1 MGSWL
6 DERRLRRISVR
17 LRTLRDEL
25 RLADE
30 QALYLRDD
38 ADDLGVDAAIG
49 VVGASADHR
58 RATEHAAAMDTYRRH
73 LVDSI
78 AALEA
83 EQDQLLD
90 RMSARHG

>member
-6 DERRLRRISVR
+6 DERRLRRVSVR
-17 LRTLRDEL
+17 LRALRDEL

-30 QALYLRDD
+30 QSMYLRDD

-49 VVGASADHR
+49 VVGASAEHR
-58 RATEHAAAMDTYRRH
+58 RAAEHAAAMDTHRRH

-83 EQDQLLD
+83 KQDELLD
-90 RMSARHG
+90 RMTARHG

>member
-1 MGSWL
+1 MGAWL
-6 DERRLRRISVR
+6 DERRLRRISGR

-49 VVGASADHR
+49 VVGASAEHR
-58 RATEHAAAMDTYRRH
+58 RASEHAAAMDAHRRR

-83 EQDQLLD
+83 EQDELLD
-90 RMSARHG
+90 RLTARHG

>member
-6 DERRLRRISVR
+6 DERRLRRVSVR
-17 LRTLRDEL
+17 LRALRDEL

-30 QALYLRDD
+30 QSMYLRDD

-49 VVGASADHR
+49 VVGASAEHR
-58 RATEHAAAMDTYRRH
+58 RAAEHAAAMDAHRRH

-78 AALEA
+78 AALEVK
-83 EQDQLLD
+83 QDELLD
-90 RMSARHG
+90 RMTARHG